1 MGGQHFLPLTQLE
14 RQEML
19 GAMGAKSVADLFQ
32 DIPGEILLQGP
43 LALPPTLSETEVF
56 QHLSSLAAKNKNTR
70 EYVSFLGAGVYDH
83 FIPSV
88 IRHIIGRTEFYTAYT
103 PYQAEVSQ
111 GVLQSIFEYQT
122 LICQLTGMEVTNAS
136 LYDGATALVE
146 GAVMA
151 CGITRRS
158 RVLLSRAVNPFYRQ
172 VLQSYFNGRS
182 YKVEEIPLQSGK
194 TDPDQLQHSLSE
206 ETAALIV
213 QTPNF
218 FGLLE
223 DLQGVADL
231 LHEQGGLLL
240 VVADPLSLPIFK
252 TPAEYDA
259 DIVVGEGQALGS
271 PSSFG
276 GPLLGFLATREK
288 YLRKLPGRIVGETVD
303 INGKRGFVL
312 TLQTREQHIRRE
324 RATSNICT
332 NQALNAL
339 AAAVYLVTLGPQGLR
354 EVAGLCLQKAA
365 YAREKINSL
374 AGYAEAFPGT
384 YFKEF
389 PVCIP
394 GEAPALNKKLLQSRI
409 IGGLDLSKFYP
420 ELQNTMLLCVTE
432 KRTCAEID
440 LLVQELEAW
449 R

>member
-1 MGGQHFLPLTQLE
+1 MGGQHFLPLTEME

-19 GAMGAKSVADLFQ
+19 GAMGAASIADLFQ

-43 LALPPTLSETEVF
+43 LTLPPPLSETEALR
-56 QHLSSLAAKNKNTR
+56 HLSSLAAKNKNSK

-83 FIPSV
+83 FIPAV
-88 IRHIIGRTEFYTAYT
+88 VRHITGRTEFYTPYT

-151 CGITRRS
+151 CSITRRS
-158 RVLLSRAVNPFYRQ
+158 KVLISRAVNPLYRQ
-172 VLQSYFNGRS
+172 VLHAYFSSRD
-182 YKVEEIPLQSGK
+182 YTVEEIPIQSGT
-194 TDPDQLQHSLSE
+194 TDLTQLKNLVSE

-223 DLQGVADL
+223 ELPGAADL

-240 VVADPLSLPIFK
+240 MVTDPLSLAICK
-252 TPAEYDA
+252 TPAEIDA
-259 DIVVGEGQALGS
+259 DIVVGEGQSLGS
-271 PSSFG
+271 APSFG
-276 GPLLGFLATREK
+276 GPLLGFLATRGK
-288 YLRKLPGRIVGETVD
+288 YLRRLPGRIVGETVD
-303 INGKRGFVL
+303 KNGKRGFVL

-324 RATSNICT
+324 KATSNICT

-339 AAAVYLVTLGPQGLR
+339 TAAVYLVTLGPRGLR
-354 EVAGLCLQKAA
+354 EVAEHCLQKAA

-374 AGYAEAFPGT
+374 SGYKTPFPGT

-389 PVCIP
+389 PVTIP
-394 GEAPALNKKLLQSRI
+394 GEAATLNKKLLKSNI
-409 IGGLDLSKFYP
+409 IGGLDLSIYYP
-420 ELQNTMLLCVTE
+420 ELQNTVLLCVTE
-432 KRTCAEID
+432 KRTRGEID

-449 R
+449 Q

>member
-1 MGGQHFLPLTQLE
+1 MGGQHFLPLTEME

-19 GAMGAKSVADLFQ
+19 GAMDADSIADLFQ

-43 LALPPTLSETEVF
+43 LALPPPLSESEALR
-56 QHLSSLAAKNKNTR
+56 HLGSLAAKNLNSK

-83 FIPSV
+83 FIPAV
-88 IRHIIGRTEFYTAYT
+88 VRHITGRTEFYTPYT

-122 LICQLTGMEVTNAS
+122 LICQLTGMAVTNAS
-136 LYDGATALVE
+136 MYDGATALVE

-151 CGITRRS
+151 CNITRRS
-158 RVLLSRAVNPFYRQ
+158 KVLISRAVNPFYRQ
-172 VLQSYFNGRS
+172 VLHAYFSSRH
-182 YKVEEIPLQSGK
+182 YAVEEIPMQSGK
-194 TDPDQLQHSLSE
+194 TDLSQLKDLLNE
-206 ETAALIV
+206 EIGALIV

-231 LHEQGGLLL
+231 LHQQGGLLL
-240 VVADPLSLPIFK
+240 MVTDPLSLAILK
-252 TPAEYDA
+252 TPAEVDA
-259 DIVVGEGQALGS
+259 DIVVGEGQSLGS
-271 PSSFG
+271 APSFG

-288 YLRKLPGRIVGETVD
+288 YLRRLPGRIVGETVD
-303 INGKRGFVL
+303 LNGKRGFVL

-324 RATSNICT
+324 KATSNICT

-339 AAAVYLVTLGPQGLR
+339 AAAVYLVTLGPRGLR

-365 YAREKINSL
+365 YARGKINSL
-374 AGYAEAFPGT
+374 SGYAEVFPGT

-389 PVCIP
+389 PVTIP
-394 GEAPALNKKLLQSRI
+394 GETANLNKKLLESNI
-409 IGGLDLSKFYP
+409 IGGLDLSKYYP

-432 KRTCAEID
+432 KRTRGEID

-449 R
+449 Q